1 MRGGIVIGGILLMS
15 FATLLFWVAT
25 PGAVIMGDPSS
36 AAMFFILSFI
46 LGPIGLIVFIA
57 GLVMMHP
64 LKKKL
69 LKQQLQELERRE

>member
-15 FATLLFWVAT
+15 FATVLFWLAA
-25 PGAVIMGDPSS
+25 PGAIIQGDLSS
-36 AAMFFILSFI
+36 ATTFIMLSFI

-69 LKQQLQELERRE
+69 LKQQLQELERRQ